1 MIKPVT
7 SALIAFAL
15 CGNTQ
20 ASSAPIVVTSA
31 HERAAALTHVKA
43 QIKQKAKARRR
54 VARQPAPS
62 GGGSTPSGGS
72 SFDTKKIWESD

>member
-1 MIKPVT
+1 MIKPIT
-7 SALIAFAL
+7 SALIAFTL
-15 CGNTQ
+15 CGYTQ
-20 ASSAPIVVTSA
+20 ALSAPIASA

-43 QIKQKAKARRR
+43 QIKQKAKPRRR